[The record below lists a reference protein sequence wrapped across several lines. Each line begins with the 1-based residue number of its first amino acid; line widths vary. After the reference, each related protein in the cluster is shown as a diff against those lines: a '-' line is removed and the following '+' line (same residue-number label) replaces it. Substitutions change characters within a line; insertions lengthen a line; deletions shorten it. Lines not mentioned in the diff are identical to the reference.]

1 MLNHAFETNQ
11 SKAKYRSA
19 NDSKVRHAP
28 SDNELYF
35 AEVFERF
42 VRREKHRNNKSGIF
56 DEDVSVEAQSLTKED
71 FPLCLMLD
79 REGIKTYL

>member
-1 MLNHAFETNQ
+1 MISDALEANESKTKDSSTNN
-11 SKAKYRSA
+11 ST
-19 NDSKVRHAP
+19 VRDVP

-56 DEDVSVEAQSLTKED
+56 DEDVSVEAQNITKED

>member
-11 SKAKYRSA
+11 SKTRDRSA
-19 NDSKVRHAP
+19 NDSKVRHVP

-42 VRREKHRNNKSGIF
+42 VKREKYRNNKSGIF
-56 DEDVSVEAQSLTKED
+56 DEDVSVEAQSLSKED